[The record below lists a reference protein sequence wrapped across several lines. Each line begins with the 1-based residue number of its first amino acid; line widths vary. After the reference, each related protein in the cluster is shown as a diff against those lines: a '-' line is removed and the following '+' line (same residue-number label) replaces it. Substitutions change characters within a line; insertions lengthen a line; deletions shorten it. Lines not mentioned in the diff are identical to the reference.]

1 MTELPSGT
9 VTFLFTDIEG
19 STRLLKELRER
30 YGEVRG
36 EHDRIMREAFA
47 EAAGQEV
54 DTQGDAFF
62 VAFRRARDAVAA
74 AVAAQRALVRYP
86 WPDGAVV
93 RVRMGIHTGEPTVGQ
108 DRYVGLGVHRAAR
121 ICSAAH
127 GGQVL
132 LSNTTRDLVEDDLPS
147 DVGLR
152 DLGEHTLKDIDRPE
166 RLFQLTGEGLA
177 SDFPPPRSASSEATA
192 LVRGRERELAE
203 AADEAV
209 GAPRRWTPRN
219 RPWTAAAAVI
229 VLAVAALV
237 AVVATRGGSAHATA
251 VAANAVGLIDA
262 GGGNRVRDQVKV
274 GAAPTSVAFGYGSV
288 WVTSAYAGTVTRINP
303 RKRSVVQRITVG
315 NSPSGIAVGGGG
327 VWVANHNDG
336 TVSWINPQ
344 STTEVKRIRVG
355 NGPTAVAFGYG
366 SVWVTNSDDRTV
378 SRIDGNT
385 GDVVALIHTN
395 AVGRGIAVGAGAVW
409 VTDESTN
416 TVVEVDP
423 GTNHVTAM
431 KTVGNGPAGITY
443 GDGVVWV
450 ANELDSNVTEIDPT
464 TLSVLATIPV
474 AGGPA
479 ALAFGDGGL
488 WVSVEFGQRVVRINR
503 RTGREEAV
511 IGVGNRP
518 QGLAAVPGGVWVAV
532 QASGEGHR
540 GGRLVVLGG
549 GFDSIDPALA
559 STTDSSSVLG
569 LAYDGL
575 SAFRRVGGSD
585 GSQRVPDLAS
595 ALPAPTDAGRSYT
608 LRIRTGI
615 RYSDGTSLRPQDF
628 RHALERMFSLGS
640 PFLAGTSL
648 SKIVGAARC
657 SKGRSCDLSRG
668 VIVNG
673 PNSLTFRL
681 SAPDQTFLASLASVV
696 PVPPATAQEKVKTK
710 AIPSTGPYAIESYA
724 PGRQLT
730 LVRNSHFRSWS
741 LAARPDGYP
750 DEIVWRIL
758 TRPKRRAAH
767 QGLAP
772 GEAVREVIDGKADV
786 LFNDVPNNRVEE
798 LLAHYPGRLHL
809 IPQRATV
816 FLFLNT
822 RSAPFD
828 DIRVRRALD
837 YAIDR
842 QKVADLHG
850 GPAVAEPTCQIVPP
864 TVPGYR
870 RFCPYT
876 IEPDS
881 SGDWK
886 APDLAKARALI
897 AASGTKGERI
907 TVWTW
912 SPFFGEESRYLVSLL
927 HRLGYRPQLREFADL
942 GTYGNTLDR
951 TPSVQAGI
959 AGWFGFL
966 VAADIFSTLSCGFVS
981 NWAHFCDPRVDAQ
994 VKRLAAEQARDP
1006 TAGATLA
1013 ERIDRELDAKAP
1025 WVPLF
1030 TPRLADFVSSRVGN
1044 YQPNTY
1050 ASSSVLLDQ
1059 LWVR

>member
-30 YGEVRG
+30 YSEVRG
-36 EHDRIMREAFA
+36 EHDRIMRAAFA
-47 EAAGQEV
+47 EAGGQEV

-147 DVGLR
+147 DVGLL

-177 SDFPPPRSASSEATA
+177 TDFPPPRSASGEATA

-209 GAPRRWTPRN
+209 GAPRRWTRRN
-219 RPWTAAAAVI
+219 RPWTAVAAVI

-237 AVVATRGGSAHATA
+237 AVVATRGGSEHATP

-262 GGGNRVRDQVKV
+262 GGNRVRDQVKV
-274 GAAPTSVAFGYGSV
+274 GAAPTSVAFGYASV
-288 WVTSAYAGTVTRINP
+288 WVASAYAGTVTRINP
-303 RKRSVVQRITVG
+303 RTRSVVQRITVG
-315 NSPSGIAVGGGG
+315 NSPSGIAVGRGG

-344 STTEVKRIRVG
+344 SNTEVKRIGVG

-378 SRIDGNT
+378 SRIDANT
-385 GDVVALIHTN
+385 GDVVALIPTN

-409 VTDESTN
+409 VTDDSTN
-416 TVVEVDP
+416 RVAEVDP
-423 GTNHVTAM
+423 GTNHVTAR
-431 KTVGNGPAGITY
+431 KAVGNGPAGIAY
-443 GDGVVWV
+443 GAGDVWV
-450 ANELDSNVTEIDPT
+450 ANELDSNVSQIDPT
-464 TLSVLATIPV
+464 TLSTRATIPV
-474 AGGPA
+474 AGGPS

-488 WVSVEFGQRVVRINR
+488 WVSVEFGQRVVRINQ

-511 IGVGNRP
+511 IPVGNRP
-518 QGLAAVPGGVWVAV
+518 QGLAAVSGGGGVWFAV
-532 QASGEGHR
+532 QASGKGHR

-559 STTDSSSVLG
+559 SSTTSSSVLG

-608 LRIRTGI
+608 FRIRSGI
-615 RYSDGTSLRPQDF
+615 RYSDGTPLRPQDF

-640 PFLAGTSL
+640 PNAAGTPL

-657 SKGRSCDLSRG
+657 KKGRPCDLSRG

-673 PNSLTFRL
+673 PSSLTFRL
-681 SAPDQTFLASLASVV
+681 SAPDRTFLTSLVFVA
-696 PVPPATAQEKVKTK
+696 PVPPTTPQKQVETK
-710 AIPSTGPYAIESYA
+710 AIPSTGPYAIDSYA

-730 LVRNSHFRSWS
+730 LVRNSHFHSWS

-758 TRPKRRAAH
+758 SGPKRRAAR

-772 GEAVREVIDGKADV
+772 GEAVHEVIDGKADV
-786 LFNDVPNNRVEE
+786 LFNEVPNNRVEE
-798 LLAHYPGRLHL
+798 LRAHYPGRLHL

-822 RSAPFD
+822 RRAPFD
-828 DIRVRRALD
+828 DVRVRRALN
-837 YAIDR
+837 YAVDR
-842 QKVADLHG
+842 QKVAALHG
-850 GPAVAEPTCQIVPP
+850 GSAQLTCQIAPP
-864 TVPGYR
+864 SVPGYR

-876 IEPDS
+876 IQPDS

-907 TVWTW
+907 TVWTY
-912 SPFFGEESRYLVSLL
+912 SPLFGKESRYLVSLL
-927 HRLGYRPQLREFADL
+927 QRLGYRAQLRDFADI
-942 GTYGNTLDR
+942 GTYSNTLDR

-959 AGWFGFL
+959 LGWLGGL
-966 VAADIFSTLSCGFVS
+966 VAADTFSKLSCRLPANF
-981 NWAHFCDPRVDAQ
+981 AHFCDRRVDAQ

-1006 TAGATLA
+1006 TTGATLA
-1013 ERIDRELDAKAP
+1013 ERIERELDAKAP

-1050 ASSSVLLDQ
+1050 DSSTVLLDQ